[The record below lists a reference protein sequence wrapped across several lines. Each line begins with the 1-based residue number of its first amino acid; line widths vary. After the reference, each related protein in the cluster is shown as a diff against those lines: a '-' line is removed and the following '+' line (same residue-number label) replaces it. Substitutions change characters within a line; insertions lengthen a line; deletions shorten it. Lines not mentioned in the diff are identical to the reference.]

1 MRLKG
6 LFYIVVMKWFNIK
19 GLVICIIVFILLNSF
34 LDNLSYSRDGGLY
47 NVFIT
52 LDEMVDNFTIGTR
65 GNRNVVDTLIYI
77 KGSTVIAF
85 LISVLY
91 LTIFIKKKK

>member
-1 MRLKG
+1 
-6 LFYIVVMKWFNIK
+6 MKWLNIR
-19 GLVICIIVFILLNSF
+19 GLVITIILFILLNSF

-47 NVFIT
+47 NVFNT
-52 LDEMVDNFTIGTR
+52 LDEMVDDFTIGTR
-65 GNRNVVDTLIYI
+65 DRNVVHTLIYI

-85 LISVLY
+85 LISVLC

>member
-1 MRLKG
+1 
-6 LFYIVVMKWFNIK
+6 MKWLNIR
-19 GLVICIIVFILLNSF
+19 GLVITIILFILLNSF

-47 NVFIT
+47 NVFNT
-52 LDEMVDNFTIGTR
+52 LDEMVDDFTIGTR
-65 GNRNVVDTLIYI
+65 DRNVVDTLIYI

>member
-1 MRLKG
+1 
-6 LFYIVVMKWFNIK
+6 MKWFNIK

-47 NVFIT
+47 NVFNT
-52 LDEMVDNFTIGTR
+52 LDKMVDDFTIGTR
-65 GNRNVVDTLIYI
+65 GSRNVVDTLIYI

>member
-1 MRLKG
+1 
-6 LFYIVVMKWFNIK
+6 MKWFNIK

-47 NVFIT
+47 NVFNT
-52 LDEMVDNFTIGTR
+52 LDEMVDDFTIGTR
-65 GNRNVVDTLIYI
+65 DRNVVDTLIYI

>member
-1 MRLKG
+1 
-6 LFYIVVMKWFNIK
+6 MKWLNIR
-19 GLVICIIVFILLNSF
+19 GFVITIILFILLNSF

-47 NVFIT
+47 NVFNT

-65 GNRNVVDTLIYI
+65 GNRNAVDTLIYI

-85 LISVLY
+85 LISVLC

>member
-1 MRLKG
+1 
-6 LFYIVVMKWFNIK
+6 MKWLNIR
-19 GLVICIIVFILLNSF
+19 GLVITIIIFILLNSF

-47 NVFIT
+47 NVFNT
-52 LDEMVDNFTIGTR
+52 LDEMVDDFTIGTR
-65 GNRNVVDTLIYI
+65 DRNVVDTLIYI

>member
-1 MRLKG
+1 
-6 LFYIVVMKWFNIK
+6 MKWLNIR
-19 GLVICIIVFILLNSF
+19 GLVITIILFILLNSF

-47 NVFIT
+47 NVFNT
-52 LDEMVDNFTIGTR
+52 LDEMVDDFTIGTR
-65 GNRNVVDTLIYI
+65 DRNVVDTLIYI

-85 LISVLY
+85 LISVLC

>member
-1 MRLKG
+1 
-6 LFYIVVMKWFNIK
+6 MKWLNIR
-19 GLVICIIVFILLNSF
+19 GFVITIILFILLNSF

-47 NVFIT
+47 NVFNT
-52 LDEMVDNFTIGTR
+52 LDEMVDDFTIGTR
-65 GNRNVVDTLIYI
+65 DRNVVDTLIYI

>member
-1 MRLKG
+1 
-6 LFYIVVMKWFNIK
+6 MKSLNIR

-47 NVFIT
+47 NVFNT
-52 LDEMVDNFTIGTR
+52 LDEMVDDFTIGTR
-65 GNRNVVDTLIYI
+65 DRNVVDTLIYI

>member
-1 MRLKG
+1 
-6 LFYIVVMKWFNIK
+6 MKWLNIR
-19 GLVICIIVFILLNSF
+19 GFVITIIIFILLNSF

-47 NVFIT
+47 NVFNT

-65 GNRNVVDTLIYI
+65 GNRNAVDTLIYI

-85 LISVLY
+85 LISVLC

>member
-1 MRLKG
+1 
-6 LFYIVVMKWFNIK
+6 MKWLNIR
-19 GLVICIIVFILLNSF
+19 GFVITIIIFILLNSF

-77 KGSTVIAF
+77 KGNTVIAL

-91 LTIFIKKKK
+91 LTIFLKKKK

>member
-1 MRLKG
+1 
-6 LFYIVVMKWFNIK
+6 MKWLNIR
-19 GLVICIIVFILLNSF
+19 GFVITIILFILLNSF

-47 NVFIT
+47 NVFNT
-52 LDEMVDNFTIGTR
+52 LDEMVDDFTIGTR
-65 GNRNVVDTLIYI
+65 DRNVVDTLIYI

-85 LISVLY
+85 LISVLC